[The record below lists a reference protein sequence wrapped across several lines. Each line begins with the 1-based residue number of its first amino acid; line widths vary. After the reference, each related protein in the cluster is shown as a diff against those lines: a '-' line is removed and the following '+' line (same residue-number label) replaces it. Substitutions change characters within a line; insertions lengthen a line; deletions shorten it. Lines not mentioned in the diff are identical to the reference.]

1 MILPEIVSWIMT
13 AQFFELIKV
22 AKQQILGIGNFF
34 AMKYKHLVTNVVFDN
49 EKEAEDFGKKSM
61 KRGFEHKI
69 VEYNN
74 ENFERYWYK

>member
-1 MILPEIVSWIMT
+1 MMLYFILFKKKKDNEYKMFT
-13 AQFFELIKV
+13 N
-22 AKQQILGIGNFF
+22 ILFN
-34 AMKYKHLVTNVVFDN
+34 N

-74 ENFERYWYK
+74 ENFDRYWYK

>member
-1 MILPEIVSWIMT
+1 MMLYFVILKKNKDKEYRMFT
-13 AQFFELIKV
+13 N
-22 AKQQILGIGNFF
+22 ILFN
-34 AMKYKHLVTNVVFDN
+34 N

>member
-1 MILPEIVSWIMT
+1 MMLYFVIFKKKKDKEYRM
-13 AQFFELIKV
+13 F
-22 AKQQILGIGNFF
+22 
-34 AMKYKHLVTNVVFDN
+34 TNIVFDN
-49 EKEAEDFGKKSM
+49 KKEAEDFGKKSM